1 MMKLF
6 VLTGVLAVLASP
18 AVGQDHGG
26 HGAMPSQS
34 PATAAY
40 DAANMTMHENAIDY
54 TGNADIDFLKS
65 MIPHH
70 RGAIDMSKVVLQYGT
85 DPKIKALAE
94 EIIKAQ
100 EAEIAMMEEMLAK
113 TGQ

>member
-1 MMKLF
+1 MKRRLSLGLLLA
-6 VLTGVLAVLASP
+6 VASPVLA
-18 AVGQDHGG
+18 QDHSG
-26 HGAMPSQS
+26 HAAAPAES

-40 DAANMTMHENAIDY
+40 EAANMAIHENAIDY

-70 RGAIDMSKVVLQYGT
+70 QGAIDMAKVVLKYGT
-85 DPKIKALAE
+85 DPEVKALAE

-100 EAEIAMMEEMLAK
+100 EAEIAAMQDMLAK
-113 TGQ
+113 AGH

>member
-70 RGAIDMSKVVLQYGT
+70 RGAIDMAKVVLQYGRT
-85 DPKIKALAE
+85 CHDGRDACQNGTMI
-94 EIIKAQ
+94 
-100 EAEIAMMEEMLAK
+100 
-113 TGQ
+113 